1 MIALEEKFRRSLP
14 VRFTQDELRGKADE
28 LADKVAR
35 REGLEEE
42 KKRVGADY
50 KARIDATTSD
60 INLLARHITERCE
73 YQQVEC
79 QAWLDWPVHGKKTI
93 FRVDTGE
100 EVGVETMQPADRQ
113 TAIQW
118 EKEANSHNVNPLETV
133 ETQPAAEA
141 ETAEG
146 ESEPQPV
153 EGVPAGEGPLTTPF
167 TSDGNES
174 PADAEPVEHDTGG
187 MSHEAQDEPADDETP
202 NFIKAIQAEE

>member
-1 MIALEEKFRRSLP
+1 MIALEERFKRSLP

-35 REGLEEE
+35 RESLEEE

-79 QAWLDWPVHGKKTI
+79 QAYLDFPDHGKKTI

-113 TAIQW
+113 AAFQW
-118 EKEANSHNVNPLETV
+118 EQAHANANPLATPTAETTEAAPV
-133 ETQPAAEA
+133 EAAPVEQTDTPVVEQPA
-141 ETAEG
+141 ETPA
-146 ESEPQPV
+146 EPQ
-153 EGVPAGEGPLTTPF
+153 
-167 TSDGNES
+167 
-174 PADAEPVEHDTGG
+174 EP
-187 MSHEAQDEPADDETP
+187 AQDEASEVAGDEP
-202 NFIKAIQAEE
+202 VAEAKPTLLDELGGE